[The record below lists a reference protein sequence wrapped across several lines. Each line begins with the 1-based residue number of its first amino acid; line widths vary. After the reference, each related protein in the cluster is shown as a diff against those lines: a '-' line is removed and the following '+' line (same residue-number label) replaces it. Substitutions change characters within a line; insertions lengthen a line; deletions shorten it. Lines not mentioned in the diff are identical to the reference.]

1 MENEPNK
8 IDDLFRESL
17 KGYEPEPSRR
27 VWRGIGLML
36 ALGEFMRFSFT
47 NFSQNIFQLLVAGG
61 AATAVVVGAV
71 SIFTPEKPKEIKP
84 ATVNKPAIE
93 TQNQAPATN
102 KQQASIESAEKQ
114 DHDKR
119 IANFQNLTSN
129 QQQTQ
134 TVISEPIMVE
144 MELPAAP
151 TRTSINSILS
161 IGASR
166 LPLGFAALSSTKNM
180 ADYGPFLRNQLSK
193 YQETYVPKTTFSF
206 TAGYGID
213 QLTIA
218 KANESVNFL
227 YNTADLGF
235 RIQKGRMY
243 LQTGLS
249 ASYQFDN
256 GLYSV
261 SSKSYDSVGFYYN
274 VHYYVPDPSHPESVI
289 LVTSKVTLYD
299 TITHHATVQTTN
311 KYLNIQIPL
320 LVGYKVADYKRFAIY
335 AFGGPIIQF
344 TANKNEPAL
353 TYIASD
359 LYPSQITNQSP
370 LRLDTYWQLTGG
382 LRASVI
388 LTKRLSLEFE
398 PSYKWYFTNL
408 YKDAKYS
415 NPFSVGL
422 RAGVSI
428 SF

>member
-17 KGYEPEPSRR
+17 KGYEPEPSRK
-27 VWRGIGLML
+27 VWRGIGIML
-36 ALGEFMRFSFT
+36 ALGEFLRFSFT

-71 SIFTPEKPKEIKP
+71 TIFTPDKPKES
-84 ATVNKPAIE
+84 THSVVNKPTTEIQNKITDTYMQPQTGESAANHE
-93 TQNQAPATN
+93 PDQGVANFQQTTAKQQQNQAVLP
-102 KQQASIESAEKQ
+102 
-114 DHDKR
+114 
-119 IANFQNLTSN
+119 
-129 QQQTQ
+129 
-134 TVISEPIMVE
+134 EPIAIA
-144 MELPAAP
+144 METPTAP
-151 TRTSINSILS
+151 TRTSINSIRAIEISGFHLGY
-161 IGASR
+161 GAPSN
-166 LPLGFAALSSTKNM
+166 SKNM
-180 ADYGPFLRNQLSK
+180 ADYGPFLRNQLTK
-193 YQETYVPKTTFSF
+193 YQETYVPKTSFSI
-206 TAGYGID
+206 TAGYGVD

-235 RIQKGRMY
+235 RVQKGRVY

-261 SSKSYDSVGFYYN
+261 TSKSYDSVGFYYN

-320 LVGYKVADYKRFAIY
+320 IVGYKVANFKRFSFY
-335 AFGGPIIQF
+335 AFGGPLIQF
-344 TANKNEPAL
+344 TANKKEPAL

-359 LYPSQITNQSP
+359 LYPAQIANQSP
-370 LRLDTYWQLTGG
+370 TRIDTYWQLMGG

-388 LTKRLSLEFE
+388 LTKRFSLEVE

-408 YKDAKYS
+408 YKDANFN
-415 NPFSVGL
+415 NPFSIGV
-422 RAGVSI
+422 RAGLTF

>member
-17 KGYEPEPSRR
+17 KGYEPEPSRK
-27 VWRGIGLML
+27 VWRGIGIML
-36 ALGEFMRFSFT
+36 ALGEFLRFSFT

-71 SIFTPEKPKEIKP
+71 TIFTPDKPKEN
-84 ATVNKPAIE
+84 THSVVNKPTTEIQNKITDTYMQPQTGESAANHE
-93 TQNQAPATN
+93 PDQGVANFQQTTAKQQQNQAVLP
-102 KQQASIESAEKQ
+102 
-114 DHDKR
+114 
-119 IANFQNLTSN
+119 
-129 QQQTQ
+129 
-134 TVISEPIMVE
+134 EPIAIA
-144 MELPAAP
+144 METPTAP
-151 TRTSINSILS
+151 TRTSINSIQAIEISGFHLGY
-161 IGASR
+161 GAPSN
-166 LPLGFAALSSTKNM
+166 SKNM
-180 ADYGPFLRNQLSK
+180 ADYGPFLRNQLTK
-193 YQETYVPKTTFSF
+193 YQETYVPKTSFSI
-206 TAGYGID
+206 TAGYGVD

-235 RIQKGRMY
+235 RVQKGRVY

-261 SSKSYDSVGFYYN
+261 TSKSYDSVGFYYN

-320 LVGYKVADYKRFAIY
+320 IVGYKVANFKRFSFY
-335 AFGGPIIQF
+335 AFGGPLIQF
-344 TANKNEPAL
+344 TANKKEPAL
-353 TYIASD
+353 TFIASD
-359 LYPSQITNQSP
+359 LYPAQIANQSP
-370 LRLDTYWQLTGG
+370 TRIDTYWQLMGG

-388 LTKRLSLEFE
+388 LTKRFSLEVE

-408 YKDAKYS
+408 YKDANFN
-415 NPFSVGL
+415 NPFSIGV
-422 RAGVSI
+422 RAGLTF

>member
-17 KGYEPEPSRR
+17 KGYEPEPSRK
-27 VWRGIGLML
+27 VWRGIGIML
-36 ALGEFMRFSFT
+36 ALGEFLRFSFT

-71 SIFTPEKPKEIKP
+71 TIFTPDKPKETKQSI
-84 ATVNKPAIE
+84 VNKPTTEVPHQNPDINKQRQAIE
-93 TQNQAPATN
+93 NVATIEPKRRLVNYQQINDKQEQKQTVLPEPMVVDMVVPVAPARTN
-102 KQQASIESAEKQ
+102 
-114 DHDKR
+114 
-119 IANFQNLTSN
+119 
-129 QQQTQ
+129 
-134 TVISEPIMVE
+134 
-144 MELPAAP
+144 
-151 TRTSINSILS
+151 INSIRA
-161 IGASR
+161 IGVSGF
-166 LPLGFAALSSTKNM
+166 PLGFGNPSTTKNM
-180 ADYGPFLRNQLSK
+180 ADYAPFLRNQLSK
-193 YQETYVPKTTFSF
+193 YQEAYVPKTSFSI
-206 TAGYGID
+206 TAGYGVD

-235 RIQKGRMY
+235 RIQKGRVY

-299 TITHHATVQTTN
+299 TITHHASVQTTN

-320 LVGYKVADYKRFAIY
+320 IVGYKVADFKRFSFY

-344 TANKNEPAL
+344 TANKKEPAL

-359 LYPSQITNQSP
+359 LYPAQISNQSP
-370 LRLDTYWQLTGG
+370 IRLDTYWQLTGG

-388 LTKRLSLEFE
+388 LTKRFSLEVE

-408 YKDAKYS
+408 YKDANYN

-422 RAGVSI
+422 RAGVSF

>member
-17 KGYEPEPSRR
+17 KGYEPEPSRK
-27 VWRGIGLML
+27 VWRGIGIML
-36 ALGEFMRFSFT
+36 ALGEFLRFSFT

-71 SIFTPEKPKEIKP
+71 TIFTPDKPKES
-84 ATVNKPAIE
+84 THSVVNKPTTEIQNKITDTYMQPQTGESAANHE
-93 TQNQAPATN
+93 PDQGVANFQQTTAKQQQNQAVLP
-102 KQQASIESAEKQ
+102 
-114 DHDKR
+114 
-119 IANFQNLTSN
+119 
-129 QQQTQ
+129 
-134 TVISEPIMVE
+134 EPIAIA
-144 MELPAAP
+144 METPTAP
-151 TRTSINSILS
+151 SRTSINSIQAIEISGFHLGY
-161 IGASR
+161 GAPSN
-166 LPLGFAALSSTKNM
+166 SKNM
-180 ADYGPFLRNQLSK
+180 ADYGPFLRNQLTK
-193 YQETYVPKTTFSF
+193 YQETYVPKTSFSI
-206 TAGYGID
+206 TAGYGVD

-235 RIQKGRMY
+235 RVQKGRVY

-261 SSKSYDSVGFYYN
+261 TSKSYDSVGFYYN

-320 LVGYKVADYKRFAIY
+320 IVGYKVANFKRFSFY
-335 AFGGPIIQF
+335 AFGGPLIQF
-344 TANKNEPAL
+344 TANKKEPAL

-359 LYPSQITNQSP
+359 LYPAQIANQSP
-370 LRLDTYWQLTGG
+370 TRIDTYWQLMGG

-388 LTKRLSLEFE
+388 LTKRFSLEVE

-408 YKDAKYS
+408 YKDANFN
-415 NPFSVGL
+415 NPFSIGV
-422 RAGVSI
+422 RAGLTF

>member
-17 KGYEPEPSRR
+17 KGYEPEPSRK
-27 VWRGIGLML
+27 VWRGIGIML
-36 ALGEFMRFSFT
+36 ALGEFLRFSFT

-71 SIFTPEKPKEIKP
+71 TIFTPDKPKES
-84 ATVNKPAIE
+84 THSVVNKPTTEIQNKIADTYMQPQTGESAANHEPDQGVANFQQI
-93 TQNQAPATN
+93 TAKQQQNQAVLP
-102 KQQASIESAEKQ
+102 
-114 DHDKR
+114 
-119 IANFQNLTSN
+119 
-129 QQQTQ
+129 
-134 TVISEPIMVE
+134 EPIAIA
-144 MELPAAP
+144 METPTAP
-151 TRTSINSILS
+151 IRTTINSIRTIEISGFQLGY
-161 IGASR
+161 GAPSN
-166 LPLGFAALSSTKNM
+166 SKNM

-193 YQETYVPKTTFSF
+193 YQETYVPKTSFSI
-206 TAGYGID
+206 TAGYGVD

-227 YNTADLGF
+227 YNTADLGL
-235 RIQKGRMY
+235 RIQKGRVY

-261 SSKSYDSVGFYYN
+261 TSKSYDSVGFYYN

-320 LVGYKVADYKRFAIY
+320 IVGYKVATFKRFSLY
-335 AFGGPIIQF
+335 AFGGPLIQF
-344 TANKNEPAL
+344 TANKKEPAL

-359 LYPSQITNQSP
+359 LYPSQIANQSP
-370 LRLDTYWQLTGG
+370 TRLDTYWQLMGG

-388 LTKRLSLEFE
+388 LTKRFSIEVE
-398 PSYKWYFTNL
+398 PSYKWYFTNM
-408 YKDAKYS
+408 YKDANFNNPYS
-415 NPFSVGL
+415 IGVKAGLTFS
-422 RAGVSI
+422 
-428 SF
+428 F